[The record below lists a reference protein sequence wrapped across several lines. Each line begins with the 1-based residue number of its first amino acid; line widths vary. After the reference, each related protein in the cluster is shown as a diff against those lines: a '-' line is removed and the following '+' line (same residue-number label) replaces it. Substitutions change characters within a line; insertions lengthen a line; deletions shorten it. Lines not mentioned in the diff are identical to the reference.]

1 MAYAVIHPEGVL
13 LFDTGI
19 GFGNAE
25 IEAAYRP
32 VVRDVPRLLQAR
44 GISAGDV
51 VALAN
56 SHLHFDHCGQNGAFV
71 GRPIHVQAAEYEAA
85 MGPDYTI
92 REWVDFP
99 GSRYEL
105 VDGESDVL
113 RGVRLVPT
121 PGHTAGH
128 QSMMIEAAEA
138 RTALVGQAVYTR
150 AEWDGDDGPGV
161 SGSANAWDRAQYRRS
176 VERIRAFRPDVV
188 LFGHDR

>member
-71 GRPIHVQAAEYEAA
+71 GRP
-85 MGPDYTI
+85 I